1 MIYLTILFG
10 KWGVL
15 KMTKQK
21 SSFENRNLC
30 GKNVARFRN
39 LLADHPSQEKLAA
52 KMQLKGLNI
61 NKNAI
66 QRIECGKRMVTDR
79 ELDAFSQIFN
89 VPVDE
94 LLYGP
99 KDES

>member
-1 MIYLTILFG
+1 MLSNFSLRST
-10 KWGVL
+10 L

-99 KDES
+99 KDEA